1 MNNRK
6 KLSVIVPMYYEE
18 EVAYE
23 FYNRLKNVVK
33 KIDFNYEIIFV
44 NDGSKDNTL
53 MILKGIANEDLNVR
67 IIDFS
72 RNFGHQV
79 AVTAGI
85 LNCKGDL
92 AVVIDADLQ
101 YPPELIIDMI
111 KEWEKGFDVVYAK
124 RKTRK
129 GESKF
134 KLVTAKY
141 FYKILSNL
149 ADIDIPKDTG
159 DFRLIDKKVI
169 ESFKE
174 MPERNRFIRGMISW
188 VGFKQTFVEYNRDE
202 RFAGETK
209 YPLKKMIKFATDGII
224 SFSSKPLKV
233 MSSLGIL
240 TLVVSFLILL
250 YSIISKLYGNTS
262 SGWTSIMCVLVFF
275 SGVQLLSLGI
285 IGEYIARIYDE
296 SKNRPLYLVNEKV
309 NFKQEEKLNEDKS
322 QLVEFI

>member
-1 MNNRK
+1 MNRK

-18 EVAYE
+18 KVAYE
-23 FYNRLKNVVK
+23 FYNRLKKVVE
-33 KIDFNYEIIFV
+33 KIDFDYEIIFI

-53 MILKGIANEDLNVR
+53 IILKGIANEDLNVR

-101 YPPELIIDMI
+101 DPPELIVDMI
-111 KEWEKGFDVVYAK
+111 KQWEKGFDVVYAK

-134 KLVTAKY
+134 KLITAKY
-141 FYKILSNL
+141 FYKVLSNL
-149 ADIDIPKDTG
+149 ADIEIPRDTG

-188 VGFKQTFVEYNRDE
+188 IGFKQTFVEYNRDE

-240 TLVVSFLILL
+240 TLVISFVILV

-275 SGVQLLSLGI
+275 SGVQLVSLGI

-296 SKNRPLYLVNEKV
+296 SKNRPLYLINEMV
-309 NFKQEEKLNEDKS
+309 NFKQEEKLNENKS
-322 QLVEFI
+322 KLVEFI

>member
-1 MNNRK
+1 MNRK

-23 FYNRLKNVVK
+23 FYNRLKNVVQ
-33 KIDFNYEIIFV
+33 KIDFNYEIIFI

-53 MILKGIANEDLNVR
+53 MILKSISNEDSNVR

-85 LNCKGDL
+85 LNCEGDL

-101 YPPELIIDMI
+101 DPPELIVDMI
-111 KEWEKGFDVVYAK
+111 EKWEKGFDVVYAK

-149 ADIDIPKDTG
+149 ADIEIPRDTG

-169 ESFKE
+169 ESFKK
-174 MPERNRFIRGMISW
+174 MPEKNRFIRGMISW

-233 MSSLGIL
+233 
-240 TLVVSFLILL
+240 
-250 YSIISKLYGNTS
+250 
-262 SGWTSIMCVLVFF
+262 
-275 SGVQLLSLGI
+275 
-285 IGEYIARIYDE
+285 
-296 SKNRPLYLVNEKV
+296 
-309 NFKQEEKLNEDKS
+309 
-322 QLVEFI
+322 

>member
-1 MNNRK
+1 MNRK

-23 FYNRLKNVVK
+23 FYNRLKNVVQ
-33 KIDFNYEIIFV
+33 KIDFNYEIIFI

-53 MILKGIANEDLNVR
+53 MILKSISNEDSNVR

-85 LNCKGDL
+85 LNCEGDL

-101 YPPELIIDMI
+101 DPPELIVDMI
-111 KEWEKGFDVVYAK
+111 EKWEKGFDVVYAK

-149 ADIDIPKDTG
+149 ADIEIPRDTG

-169 ESFKE
+169 ESFKK
-174 MPERNRFIRGMISW
+174 R
-188 VGFKQTFVEYNRDE
+188 TFN
-202 RFAGETK
+202 
-209 YPLKKMIKFATDGII
+209 
-224 SFSSKPLKV
+224 
-233 MSSLGIL
+233 
-240 TLVVSFLILL
+240 
-250 YSIISKLYGNTS
+250 
-262 SGWTSIMCVLVFF
+262 C
-275 SGVQLLSLGI
+275 
-285 IGEYIARIYDE
+285 
-296 SKNRPLYLVNEKV
+296 
-309 NFKQEEKLNEDKS
+309 
-322 QLVEFI
+322 

>member
-1 MNNRK
+1 MKNRK
-6 KLSVIVPMYYEE
+6 TLSVIVPMYYEE
-18 EVAYE
+18 KVAYE
-23 FYNRLKNVVK
+23 FYKRLKNVVE
-33 KIDFNYEIIFV
+33 KIDFNYEIIFI
-44 NDGSKDNTL
+44 NDGSRDNTL
-53 MILKGIANEDLNVR
+53 MILKDIANEDLNVR

-101 YPPELIIDMI
+101 DPPELIVNMI
-111 KEWEKGFDVVYAK
+111 EEWKKGFDVVYAK

-149 ADIDIPKDTG
+149 ADIDIPRDTG
-159 DFRLIDKKVI
+159 DFRLIDKNVI
-169 ESFKE
+169 ESFKK

-188 VGFKQTFVEYNRDE
+188 IGFKQTFVEYNRDE

-233 MSSLGIL
+233 MSSLGIV
-240 TLVVSFLILL
+240 TLVVSFVILV
-250 YSIISKLYGNTS
+250 YSIVSKLYGNTS

-275 SGVQLLSLGI
+275 SGVQLVSLGI

-296 SKNRPLYLVNEKV
+296 SKNRPLYLVNEMI

-322 QLVEFI
+322 KLIEFI

>member
-1 MNNRK
+1 MNRK

-23 FYNRLKNVVK
+23 FYNRLKNVVEE
-33 KIDFNYEIIFV
+33 IDFNYEIIFI

-53 MILKGIANEDLNVR
+53 MILKGIANEDSNVR

-101 YPPELIIDMI
+101 DPPELIVDMI
-111 KEWEKGFDVVYAK
+111 EEWKKGFDVVYAK

-149 ADIDIPKDTG
+149 ADIEIPRDTG

-240 TLVVSFLILL
+240 TLFVSFIILI
-250 YSIISKLYGNTS
+250 YSIVSKLYGNTS

-275 SGVQLLSLGI
+275 SGVQLVSLGI

-296 SKNRPLYLVNEKV
+296 SKNRPLYLINEMV
-309 NFKQEEKLNEDKS
+309 NFKQEEKLNENKNKP
-322 QLVEFI
+322 VEFI

>member
-1 MNNRK
+1 MSRK

-23 FYNRLKNVVK
+23 FYNRLKSVVE
-33 KIDFNYEIIFV
+33 KINFNYEIIFV

-53 MILKGIANEDLNVR
+53 MILKSIANEDLNVR
-67 IIDFS
+67 VIDFS

-92 AVVIDADLQ
+92 AVIIDADLQ
-101 YPPELIIDMI
+101 DPPELIVDMI
-111 KEWEKGFDVVYAK
+111 EEWKKGFNVVYAK

-149 ADIDIPKDTG
+149 ADIEIPRDTG

-169 ESFKE
+169 ESFKK
-174 MPERNRFIRGMISW
+174 MPEKNRFIRGMISW

-240 TLVVSFLILL
+240 TLVVSFVILV
-250 YSIISKLYGNTS
+250 YSIVSKLYGNTS

-275 SGVQLLSLGI
+275 SGVQLVSLGI

-296 SKNRPLYLVNEKV
+296 SKNRPLYLINEIV
-309 NFKQEEKLNEDKS
+309 NFEEEGELHENKNKPI
-322 QLVEFI
+322 EFI

>member
-1 MNNRK
+1 MNKK
-6 KLSVIVPMYYEE
+6 KLSIIVPMYYEE

-33 KIDFNYEIIFV
+33 KIDFDYEMIFI
-44 NDGSKDNTL
+44 NDGSQDNTL
-53 MILKGIANEDLNVR
+53 MILKSIANEDSNVR

-101 YPPELIIDMI
+101 DPPELIVDMI
-111 KEWEKGFDVVYAK
+111 EEWKKGFDVVYAK

-149 ADIDIPKDTG
+149 ADIEIPRDTG

-240 TLVVSFLILL
+240 TLFVSFIILI
-250 YSIISKLYGNTS
+250 YSIVSKLYGNTS

-275 SGVQLLSLGI
+275 SGVQLVSLGI

-296 SKNRPLYLVNEKV
+296 SKNRPLYLINEMV
-309 NFKQEEKLNEDKS
+309 NFKQEEKLNENKNKP
-322 QLVEFI
+322 VEFI